1 MATSVRSTWTLQ
13 DSEKIYRISGWGS
26 PYFHINADGHVAV
39 TPEESTA
46 EDPSSAIDLYQLVN
60 DLQARGLE
68 LPLLVRFT
76 NIVADRIKQVCE
88 SFAQAIVQ
96 FEYPNVYRGV
106 YPVKVNQQRHL
117 VEEVVSHGRPYH
129 FGLEAGSKPE
139 LLIALANLDTPD
151 ALLICNGYK
160 DLDYIET
167 ALLGSRLG
175 RNVIIVLERMQ
186 ELSLVLEA
194 SQRLGIRPVLG
205 IRAKL
210 SAQGVGRWGSSTG
223 ERAKFGLSATE
234 ILEAVALLQ
243 EAELLSCL
251 KLLHYHIGSQISA
264 VSVHG
269 RAVREATQLY
279 VELTKLGAP
288 MGYLD
293 IGGGLGI
300 DYDGSQSTAQ
310 TSQAYSLA
318 DYAATVVQTVLT
330 TCSSHQVLPPVLVT
344 ESGRAIMSHQSVLVM
359 NVLGSSSGIS
369 HPLPTVQKEDDPVI
383 HHLHQLYQEI
393 DPESL
398 TANYR
403 RAHDLKDAALRAFTD
418 GNLSLQE
425 RARAERLFWNCCDRI
440 CTLGYEQRQRTGFD
454 PVGLRDLDELLSTI
468 YYCNFS
474 LFQSLPDSWAIDQ
487 VFPIMPIHRLQEE
500 PRHWGTLA
508 DLTCDSD
515 GKISRFFDDDG
526 SIASVLPLHELT
538 QEPYLLGVFLGGA
551 YQEILGDLHNL
562 FGDTNAVHIQ
572 ILSHGYRVAQVVKG
586 DTVSEVLG
594 YVQYDTQ
601 DLVDRIHYATEA
613 ALQQRWI
620 TLSEASSLQRHFE
633 NNLRDYTYLR

>member
-39 TPEESTA
+39 TPKESTA

-88 SFAQAIVQ
+88 SFAQAILQ
-96 FEYPNVYRGV
+96 FQYPNVYRGV

-139 LLIALANLDTPD
+139 LLIALANLDTPG

-175 RNVIIVLERMQ
+175 RNVIIVLERTQ

-234 ILEAVALLQ
+234 ILEAVDVLK
-243 EAELLSCL
+243 EAGMLSCL

-279 VELTKLGAP
+279 VELSKLGAP

-330 TCSSHQVLPPVLVT
+330 TCDSHQISPPVLVT

-359 NVLGSSSGIS
+359 NVLGTSSGIS
-369 HPLPTVQKEDDPVI
+369 RPLPTVHPEDNPLI
-383 HHLHQLYQEI
+383 HQLYQLYNEI

-398 TANYR
+398 TAHYR

-425 RARAERLFWNCCDRI
+425 RARAERLFWTCCDRI

-526 SIASVLPLHELT
+526 SIASVLPLHELNG
-538 QEPYLLGVFLGGA
+538 EPYLLGVFLGGA

-572 ILSHGYRVAQVVKG
+572 ILAQGYRVAQVVKG
-586 DTVSEVLG
+586 DTVSEVLSF
-594 YVQYDTQ
+594 VQYDSE
-601 DLVDRIHYATEA
+601 DLVDRIHCATEA

-633 NNLRDYTYLR
+633 KNLRDYTYLR